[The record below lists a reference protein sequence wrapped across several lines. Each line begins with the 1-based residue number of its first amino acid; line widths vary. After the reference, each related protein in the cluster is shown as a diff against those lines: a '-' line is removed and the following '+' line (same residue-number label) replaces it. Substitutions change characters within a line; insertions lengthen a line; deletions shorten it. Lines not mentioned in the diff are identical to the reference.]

1 MSDKPKR
8 VLTDEMKQKMLEGR
22 KLANEKRKAL
32 KEAEAILKERKKADS
47 VRAKQAIADQDAQAS
62 NNKIA
67 KLEKEKVKRRLNRLK
82 EDVVDVPT
90 TVEEVVSEA
99 IEVVSDSEEEEM
111 TEEDMKNIVDELTDE
126 QYEKLFKK
134 KAKEIEKALP
144 QEAKKLFKE
153 AVNDKF
159 NFNLNLEDNIKNMI
173 KFVNQH
179 VAVNTLATKIV
190 RDKQKKK
197 EEAQLQKEQVII
209 KEPEVAKIENTIDTN
224 INMLM
229 NLR

>member
-8 VLTDEMKQKMLEGR
+8 VLTDEMKKKMLDGR